1 MQCIPQTNNNIQKC
15 DPLSSVIAGRKKQL
29 NNNNNTSVFNCKCIC
44 IQREEGRR
52 GGNTFA
58 TCNRKKGTKES
69 CQVRDLSKHNILVHI
84 YHIYVYNTSVEQQQ
98 QPQKFPSLLFLTSSS
113 SSTAD
118 CQLRSER
125 EREQRLSSA
134 RLSFQRA
141 CWIVCFDSESGP
153 PHPPLP
159 CYSPS
164 HSLCDGPAG

>member
-15 DPLSSVIAGRKKQL
+15 DPLSNVIAGRKKQL
-29 NNNNNTSVFNCKCIC
+29 NNNNNNNTSVFNCKCIC

-69 CQVRDLSKHNILVHI
+69 CQVRDLSKHNIHI
-84 YHIYVYNTSVEQQQ
+84 YITYTYIYNTSVEQQQ
-98 QPQKFPSLLFLTSSS
+98 QPQKFPSLLFLTSSSS

-153 PHPPLP
+153 PHPPAPTLLSLSLP
-159 CYSPS
+159 
-164 HSLCDGPAG
+164 L